1 MLVATNCVNSTSL
14 FVLELIIKLPG
25 TCCFFYLK
33 DFMTAD
39 WAALPDA
46 LIRKVSTRIINEVN
60 GINRVVLDV
69 R

>member
-1 MLVATNCVNSTSL
+1 
-14 FVLELIIKLPG
+14 
-25 TCCFFYLK
+25 
-33 DFMTAD
+33 MTAD

-60 GINRVVLDV
+60 RRNV